1 MFKLLSID
9 GCGIVFT
16 FAYSASMDISI
27 KSLLSTES
35 LLSSLHRVYPEV
47 ELLDLTIILGFDFL
61 SNCYSVF
68 PQWLYHFTFPRA
80 THKSSNFS
88 HFCQH
93 LLFSVLC
100 LFVFIIAIL
109 MRVKWC
115 ITVVLICIP
124 IMTSDEHIF
133 MCFNNYI

>member
-1 MFKLLSID
+1 MR
-9 GCGIVFT
+9 IVFT

-27 KSLLSTES
+27 KSCFQLSPCFQ
-35 LLSSLHRVYPEV
+35 LFIGYPEV
-47 ELLDLTIILGFDFL
+47 EIIGSYNNSGIWLLI
-61 SNCYSVF
+61 NCSSVF
-68 PQWLYHFTFPRA
+68 SQWLYHFTFPA
-80 THKSSNFS
+80 AMHKSSNFS

-100 LFVFIIAIL
+100 LFLIAIL
-109 MRVKWC
+109 MGVKWC

-133 MCFNNYI
+133 MCFNNYIWHKSEYDDGER